1 MNKTGGDLH
10 CPLPHRYLSNPA
22 ILPLIGGEGAPHP
35 YCQEAI
41 SEPQGIDSGSRRPAP
56 GGITGHSRGNGSRQS
71 CSGAGAGGSGK
82 ALCVL
87 TQSLSWTRGGGGDLM
102 VVRDHMGTW
111 ATYVSTFHLQL

>member
-22 ILPLIGGEGAPHP
+22 ILPLIGGGELPTLTARKPSASHKALTLAVDARHLVASLVTLG
-35 YCQEAI
+35 
-41 SEPQGIDSGSRRPAP
+41 
-56 GGITGHSRGNGSRQS
+56 GNGSRQS
-71 CSGAGAGGSGK
+71 WSGAGAGGSGK

-102 VVRDHMGTW
+102 VIRDHMGTW
-111 ATYVSTFHLQL
+111 AMYVSTFHLQL